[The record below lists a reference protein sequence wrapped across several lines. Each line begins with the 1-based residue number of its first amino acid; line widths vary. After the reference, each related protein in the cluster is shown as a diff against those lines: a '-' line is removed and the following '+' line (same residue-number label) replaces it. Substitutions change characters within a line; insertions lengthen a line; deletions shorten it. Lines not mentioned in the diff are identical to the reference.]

1 MKFPFPP
8 GAHGEHSPSIRQFPV
23 SMRFEDL
30 RGILRY
36 VPQFRDRIF
45 VIALDGALMRQPN
58 FANLLQDIAVLQ
70 SLKIEVVLVFGA
82 RSQIME
88 LAQKRGISPTS
99 VDGIGRTDAASM
111 EVAIEAITRQ
121 ASELVADLTALDLSV
136 AVSNA
141 LGVHPAGVID
151 GVDYEFTGRIE
162 NVDENAL
169 RVMLKADIMPVLPP
183 IGYDGRGTT
192 LRLNSDEVA
201 VEVALALKAAKVI
214 FVSESG
220 LTNAGGDRLAQIS
233 MAEAKELA
241 RRKDSGMDVNLLSK
255 LRQAAFACQE
265 GVPRVHIV
273 DGTQEEVLLAELF
286 SNEGVGTMIHAD
298 QYQEI
303 RKAGP
308 GDVISMISMME
319 QSMEEAALVPRT
331 RAQILQRIQDYFV
344 LELDGNPVGCVAVHD
359 YATDE
364 GRLAELASLCVRRS
378 HKNKGH
384 GQKLVAFAE
393 ETARQRGCQRLFALS
408 TQAFRFFEEKMGYS
422 VADASIMPPDRRAAY
437 DKSGRNSKVL
447 VKPLL

>member
-1 MKFPFPP
+1 
-8 GAHGEHSPSIRQFPV
+8 
-23 SMRFEDL
+23 MRFEDL

-45 VIALDGALMRQPN
+45 VVALDGALMNQPN

-70 SLKIEVVLVFGA
+70 SLKIEVVIVFGA
-82 RSQIME
+82 RAQITA
-88 LAQKRGISPTS
+88 LAKKRNLDAIS
-99 VDGIGRTDAASM
+99 VDGMGRTDAASM
-111 EVAIEAITRQ
+111 ELAVEAITRQ
-121 ASELVADLTALDLSV
+121 TSELVADLTALDLSV
-136 AVSNA
+136 VVSNA

-162 NVDENAL
+162 NVDEQAL

-183 IGYDGRGTT
+183 LGYDGRGTT

-220 LTNAGGDRLAQIS
+220 LTTADGERLAQIS
-233 MAEAKELA
+233 VADAKELA
-241 RRKDSGMDVNLLSK
+241 KRKDSGMDVNLLSK

-298 QYQEI
+298 EYQQV
-303 RKAGP
+303 RKAKP
-308 GDVISMISMME
+308 GDVPALLTMMQ
-319 QSMEEAALVPRT
+319 QSMDESALVQRS
-331 RAQILQRIQDYFV
+331 RSQILQRMNDFFV
-344 LELDGNPVGCVAVHD
+344 LELDGHPVACVAVHTYD
-359 YATDE
+359 LD
-364 GRLAELASLCVRRS
+364 GGGKLAELASLCVRRS
-378 HKNKGH
+378 HKNQGH

-393 ETARQRGCQRLFALS
+393 ETARQRGCERIFALS
-408 TQAFRFFEEKMGYS
+408 TQAFRFFEEKMGYT
-422 VADASIMPPDRRAAY
+422 VADPSIMTTDRRASY

-447 VKPLL
+447 VKALR

>member
-1 MKFPFPP
+1 
-8 GAHGEHSPSIRQFPV
+8 
-23 SMRFEDL
+23 MRFEDL

-70 SLKIEVVLVFGA
+70 SLKIEVVIVFGA

-88 LAQKRGISPTS
+88 LAGKRGVTPTS

-111 EVAIEAITRQ
+111 DIAIEAITRQ
-121 ASELVADLTALDLSV
+121 TSELVADLTALDLSV
-136 AVSNA
+136 VVSNA

-151 GVDYEFTGRIE
+151 GVDQEFTGRIE

-169 RVMLKADIMPVLPP
+169 RVMLKADIMPILPP

-201 VEVALALKAAKVI
+201 AEVALALKATKVI

-220 LTNAGGDRLAQIS
+220 LTDAEGHRLAQIS
-233 MAEAKELA
+233 MVEAKELA

-298 QYQEI
+298 LYQEI
-303 RKAGP
+303 RKATP
-308 GDVISMISMME
+308 GDVRSLVSMME

-331 RAQILQRIQDYFV
+331 RAQVLQRIQDYFV

-359 YATDE
+359 YATED
-364 GRLAELASLCVRRS
+364 GKLAELASLCVRRS
-378 HKNKGH
+378 HKNQGH

-408 TQAFRFFEEKMGYS
+408 TQAFRFFEEKMGYT
-422 VADASIMPPDRRAAY
+422 VTDASIMPPERRTAY

-447 VKPLL
+447 VKALI

>member
-1 MKFPFPP
+1 MATARSRPFSCHHP
-8 GAHGEHSPSIRQFPV
+8 

-45 VIALDGALMRQPN
+45 VIALDGALMHQPN
-58 FANLLQDIAVLQ
+58 FTNLLQDIAVLQ
-70 SLKIEVVLVFGA
+70 SLKIEVVIVFGA
-82 RSQIME
+82 RAQILE
-88 LAQKRGISPTS
+88 LAKKRNVTPLS
-99 VDGIGRTDAASM
+99 VDGIGRTDAESM
-111 EVAIEAITRQ
+111 DLAIEAITRQ
-121 ASELVADLTALDLSV
+121 TSELVADLTALDLSV

-141 LGVHPAGVID
+141 LGVHPAGVIE
-151 GVDYEFTGRIE
+151 GEDYEFTGRIE

-183 IGYDGRGTT
+183 LGYDGRGTT

-220 LTNAGGDRLAQIS
+220 LTTVDGERLAQLRV
-233 MAEAKELA
+233 ADAKELA

-303 RKAGP
+303 RKAK
-308 GDVISMISMME
+308 ISDIPALISLMQ
-319 QSMEEAALVPRT
+319 QSMDEAALVSRSRT
-331 RAQILQRIQDYFV
+331 QIQQRINDFFV
-344 LELDGNPVGCVAVHD
+344 LEFDGNPVGCVAVHTYD
-359 YATDE
+359 LD
-364 GRLAELASLCVRRS
+364 GGQGKLGELASLCVRRA

-393 ETARQRGCQRLFALS
+393 ETARQRGCAQLFALS
-408 TQAFRFFEEKMGYS
+408 TQAFRFFEEKMGYTVSDPS
-422 VADASIMPPDRRAAY
+422 VMPGDRRMTY

-447 VKPLL
+447 IKGL